1 METKRIQIDVPV
13 PLAKTVEMQCVARDQ
28 TYSQYA
34 SEALEYFIAA
44 TAATIEEEEVQ
55 NDSV

>member
-1 METKRIQIDVPV
+1 MKKIPIKLPD
-13 PLAKTVEMQCVARDQ
+13 PLARVLKMQCLARDQ

-44 TAATIEEEEVQ
+44 TAATIEEEEVR